1 MRQFAISELFQST
14 QTARGSITRTL
25 CFAAWISVALLV
37 IATMTPLG
45 ANAQMAGTGAISG
58 TVTDP
63 TGAVIPNASITVVA
77 TDTNQ
82 STVRQ
87 STSAGD
93 YDVTPLPPGKYTV
106 TVTAPGFE
114 TFVQQ
119 NITVNALETVSLNI
133 RLTVGKTGQTITVT
147 SMPPNLTTTDAT
159 LGGAMENV
167 MYSNLP
173 LQMSQ
178 GGSGTPD
185 QRRATDFEYLMPGVQ
200 NNWVGSNNSTQAS
213 GIINGSGPAA
223 GAEEMYIDGVDMST
237 PQSVGDPRFIWTAMG
252 VDAVSQFQV
261 LTASWGAQYGG
272 QGVENYSVNQGG
284 NKIHGSVYEYFRNT
298 ALDAWQFTSKAPK
311 LNSAGVLVPGGIKP
325 TENQNEVGLV
335 LSGPIVKNKLFLF
348 YNYGQ
353 YREAAG
359 PTTQTQTAPTCA
371 MMGYSVASNG
381 NCGAALG
388 YADFSGYAIANGPK
402 LCVPGST
409 TSPCYD
415 IFDPNT
421 QTYGCL
427 GTNASPCVRTA
438 FPNDQ
443 IPASR
448 LSQVANYYNQF
459 MIASGVEKLVNQNLY
474 ANNLPEG
481 YSSGLSNWYNTGRI
495 DYAVTPKNQLSFIIA
510 FGRQASTGF
519 ASVQHT
525 VPLPVTS
532 NQLPPPFNT
541 NQTYAPQTTV
551 DMIKDVFTI
560 SPSLVNQFAVG
571 YARYRSKSTTPNDA
585 SIYSAASSGLVGMP
599 AGQAAAGFPAI
610 TFSSP
615 DQVNT
620 EGGYAWNTKCSNSYN
635 ITDNLLWLKG
645 RHSLTF
651 GGQGVR
657 LEYNYIKVATNS
669 GPMGFTFA
677 PTETGV
683 FTGAADSATTSG
695 NNGSSGISSTS
706 GAAFASYMLG
716 AVHSSTATADYPE
729 TGSRFNDWSYWAQD
743 DYRVN
748 SRLTVNLG
756 VRWDIFPAY
765 RETHNLYTYLN
776 PKATNPITGNL
787 GTLEFAGPG
796 AAGIYSGS
804 TSTPTW
810 FKNLGP
816 HVGVAYSIGSKTVI
830 RAGYVLTYAHG
841 NNIGGAANVGP
852 SLLGLTPSA
861 TAPSGTSSAP
871 AFYWDQANAAGTS
884 YCTAGI
890 YTGSG
895 GVACGWTGSIVAP
908 ATAVSATGGNGSL
921 ATYGTGN
928 TTLTTGPYAGK
939 SSSSPAYYDPYLA
952 GRAPEYGNWNFGIQR
967 EITKDMSILISYVG
981 AEGHFVS
988 IANTVG
994 SRNGYLPESY
1004 AILAGYNAGSPATA
1018 CSGATCTAP
1027 LLTQNSTAAN
1037 ILAAQAILAP
1047 PNPFTTATFNASNT
1061 VNQYYLNFPQYKSIT
1076 DGTSFV
1082 GNTNFNALEVTL
1094 KQRTS
1099 HGLDVMLNYTYSKTI
1114 DDLGTFRVGDNPR
1127 LDRSLSTADEP
1138 QNLAAT
1144 AVYQLPFGRG
1154 HIGGDNLL
1162 LRSLISDWGLSG
1174 IVTYH
1179 SGFPIAVTG
1188 SGCGT
1193 GTILNQCMPSI
1204 VPGNAARI
1212 NGSYGKLAGANTA
1225 ATYTSVQYIN
1235 PAAFT
1240 VAQNVKPSTTPVGNS
1255 VSTSTQQYTNV
1266 GAGPALYVPG
1276 NAPRVA
1282 ALNLWGPSTFNIDM
1296 GLKRSFTIYREAKF
1310 LFELD
1315 ALNALNHVVFAAPG
1329 AVVNGGASFGELTSV
1344 ANTARD
1350 FQASARIQW

>member
-1 MRQFAISELFQST
+1 MMQPAFQNRLKST
-14 QTARGSITRTL
+14 RSSAAARIAVSS
-25 CFAAWISVALLV
+25 CVALLMAF
-37 IATMTPLG
+37 ILAPG
-45 ANAQMAGTGAISG
+45 AAVAQLAGNGAISG

-63 TGAVIPNASITVVA
+63 TGAVISNATITAVA

-82 STVRQ
+82 ATVRQ

-93 YDVTPLPPGKYTV
+93 YEVTPLPPGKYNLTV
-106 TVTAPGFE
+106 SAPGFE
-114 TFVQQ
+114 TFVQE
-119 NITVNALETVSLNI
+119 NITVNALETISLNI
-133 RLTVGKTGQTITVT
+133 RMTVGAAGQTVTVNAL
-147 SMPPNLTTTDAT
+147 PPNLTTTDAI

-178 GGSGTPD
+178 GGAGTPD

-272 QGVENYSVNQGG
+272 QGVENYSVKQGG
-284 NKIHGSVYEYFRNT
+284 NSFHGSVYEYFRNT
-298 ALDAWQFTSKAPK
+298 VLDAWQFASKKPT
-311 LNSAGVLVPGGIKP
+311 LNGAGVVVPGGIKP
-325 TENQNEVGLV
+325 TENQNEYGAV
-335 LSGPIVKNKLFLF
+335 LNGPIIKNRLFLF

-359 PTTQTQTAPTCA
+359 ANTQAQTAPTCA
-371 MMGYSVASNG
+371 MMGYSVGSDG

-388 YADFSGYAIANGPK
+388 YADYSGWSA
-402 LCVPGST
+402 ST
-409 TSPCYD
+409 KDNIY
-415 IFDPNT
+415 DPNT
-421 QTYGCL
+421 QTYNCAGS
-427 GTNASPCVRTA
+427 TASPCARTQ
-438 FPNDQ
+438 FTNNQ

-448 LSQVANYYNQF
+448 ISQAANYYDQF
-459 MIASGVEKLVNQNLY
+459 LITSGVEKIVNQNLY
-474 ANNLPEG
+474 ANNLLDG
-481 YSSGLSNWYNTGRI
+481 YASGLSNWYQTGRL
-495 DYAVTPKNQLSFIIA
+495 DYIVTPKNQLSIIVA

-519 ASVQHT
+519 ASVQHSS
-525 VPLPVTS
+525 PLPVTS
-532 NQLPPPFNT
+532 NQLGPPFNT
-541 NQTYAPQTTV
+541 NQTYTPQTTV
-551 DMIKDVFTI
+551 DMIKDVHTI
-560 SPSLVNQFAVG
+560 TSNMVNQFAVG
-571 YARYRSKSTTPNDA
+571 YARYRSASVTPNDA
-585 SIYSAASSGLVGMP
+585 SIYDAASSGLVGMP
-599 AGQAAAGFPAI
+599 SGQASNGFPAI

-635 ITDNLLWLKG
+635 VTDNLMWLKG
-645 RHSLTF
+645 KHSFTF

-677 PTETGV
+677 PTETGG
-683 FTGAADSATTSG
+683 FTGT
-695 NNGSSGISSTS
+695 NGASGISSTS

-716 AVHSSTATADYPE
+716 AVHSSSATAEYPE
-729 TGSRFNDWSYWAQD
+729 TGSRFNDWSTWAQD
-743 DYRVN
+743 DFRVN
-748 SRLTVNLG
+748 EHLTLNLG

-765 RETHNLYTYLN
+765 REVHNLFTYLD
-776 PKATNPITGNL
+776 PTATNPITGNL
-787 GTLEFAGPG
+787 GTLEYAGPG
-796 AAGIYSGS
+796 AAGIYSGA

-810 FKNLGP
+810 FRNLGP
-816 HVGVAYSIGSKTVI
+816 HVGLAYAIDQKTVI
-830 RAGYVLTYAHG
+830 RAGYLLTYAHG

-861 TAPSGTSSAP
+861 AAPAGLSSAP

-884 YCTAGI
+884 YCSGGV

-908 ATAVSATGGNGSL
+908 ATAISGADGGNGSL

-928 TTLTTGPYAGK
+928 TTLTTGPYAK
-939 SSSSPAYYDPYLA
+939 ASSSTPAYYDPYLA
-952 GRAPEYGNWNFGIQR
+952 GRAPEYENWNIGIQR
-967 EITKDMSILISYVG
+967 EITKDMSISVSYVG
-981 AEGHFVS
+981 SEGHFIS

-994 SRNGYLPESY
+994 ARNGYLPESY
-1004 AILAGYNAGSPATA
+1004 AMLAGYNAGSPATQ

-1027 LLTQNSTAAN
+1027 LLTQKATAAN
-1037 ILAAQAILAP
+1037 LAAAQAILAP
-1047 PNPFTTATFNASNT
+1047 PNPFTSATFYASNS
-1061 VNQYYLNFPQYKSIT
+1061 VNQYYLAFPQYKSIT

-1082 GNTNFNALEVTL
+1082 GNANFNAVEVTL

-1099 HGLDVMLNYTYSKTI
+1099 HGLDMMLNYTYSKTI

-1127 LDRSLSTADEP
+1127 LDRSVSTADEP

-1154 HIGGDNLL
+1154 HIGGDNFL
-1162 LRSLISDWGLSG
+1162 LRSLLSDWGASG

-1193 GTILNQCMPSI
+1193 GDILNQCMPSI
-1204 VPGNAARI
+1204 VSGNAARI
-1212 NGSYGKLAGANTA
+1212 NGSYGKSAGFTTA
-1225 ATYTSVQYIN
+1225 ATYTQQQYIN
-1235 PAAFT
+1235 HSAFT
-1240 VAQNVKPSTTPVGNS
+1240 VAQNVSAATTAVGSS
-1255 VSTSTQQYTNV
+1255 VSTESQQYTNV

-1276 NAPRVA
+1276 NAARVA
-1282 ALNLWGPSTFNIDM
+1282 ALNLWGPSLFNLDL
-1296 GLKRSFTIYREAKF
+1296 GLKRSFPLIRETKL
-1310 LFELD
+1310 LFEAD
-1315 ALNALNHVVFAAPG
+1315 ALNALNHVVFTAPN
-1329 AVVNGGASFGELTSV
+1329 AVVNGGSSFGELTSV

-1350 FQASARIQW
+1350 FQVSARIQW